1 MSQPDPHVAQCVVDN
16 IHYDEAR
23 KAIVMYG
30 TAQNNQKVEAII
42 KTMEDYSFRPGMD
55 RDKEMAELA
64 EIYHR
69 KYAGTVAFITND
81 ENFNPE

>member
-30 TAQNNQKVEAII
+30 TAQNNQKIEAII
-42 KTMEDYSFRPGMD
+42 KT
-55 RDKEMAELA
+55 
-64 EIYHR
+64 R
-69 KYAGTVAFITND
+69 KTIPSSRAWIATRRWPSSPKSITGST
-81 ENFNPE
+81 PEP

>member
-1 MSQPDPHVAQCVVDN
+1 MSQPDSQVAQCVVDN

-23 KAIVMYG
+23 KAIVMYA

-42 KTMEDYSFRPGMD
+42 KTMEDFTFQPGMD

-69 KYAGTVAFITND
+69 KYAGTIAYITND
-81 ENFNPE
+81 EGFQP